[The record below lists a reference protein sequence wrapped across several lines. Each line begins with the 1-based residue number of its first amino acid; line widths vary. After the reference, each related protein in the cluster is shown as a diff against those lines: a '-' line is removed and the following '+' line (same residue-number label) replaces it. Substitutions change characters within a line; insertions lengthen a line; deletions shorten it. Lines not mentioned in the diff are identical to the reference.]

1 MDRHHWSR
9 QISRLDPAGDYEQI
23 YRILVSHEFPW
34 DMNQSLSFAHGWCGS
49 CPPAMNRFS
58 PASCGT
64 SAATRK
70 VMTLRGWEPSRQRR

>member
-9 QISRLDPAGDYEQI
+9 QISRLDPASDHEQI

-34 DMNQSLSFAHGWCGS
+34 DMNQSLSFALYRTY
-49 CPPAMNRFS
+49 AVS

-70 VMTLRGWEPSRQRR
+70 VMTLRGWEPSPQRR